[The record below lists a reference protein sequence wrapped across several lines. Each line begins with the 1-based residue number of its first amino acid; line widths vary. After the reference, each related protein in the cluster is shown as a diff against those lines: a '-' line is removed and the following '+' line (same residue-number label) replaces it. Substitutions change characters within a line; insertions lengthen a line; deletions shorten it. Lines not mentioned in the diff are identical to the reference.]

1 MKIFKKILLALSF
14 TIIIFTTI
22 IFKYNI
28 NCMGDTQSGYGHFFV
43 WLTRGYTSLSYQVD
57 LIKLIFDFIIF
68 FSTIFS
74 VIEFLN
80 YNLNKLLTTITYLVA
95 VFIFLALASVTI
107 LFEIYF
113 AEINC
118 EIIFRN
124 ISFGW

>member
-1 MKIFKKILLALSF
+1 
-14 TIIIFTTI
+14 
-22 IFKYNI
+22 
-28 NCMGDTQSGYGHFFV
+28 MGDTHSGYGHFFV

-57 LIKLIFDFIIF
+57 LIKLTFDFTIF
-68 FSTIFS
+68 FSTIFL

-80 YNLNKLLTTITYLVA
+80 YKLSKLLTIITYLVA
-95 VFIFLALASVTI
+95 VFIFLALASVPI

-118 EIIFRN
+118 EIIFRD